1 MFEAEL
7 YSNSKV
13 VSKVLGET
21 LPILY
26 TNINRASNN
35 ETTHIIF
42 YKVKE
47 DGTKELIGSR

>member
-13 VSKVLGET
+13 VSKVLGKT

-26 TNINRASNN
+26 TNVSRASNN
-35 ETTHIIF
+35 QTTHIIF
-42 YKVKE
+42 YKLKE
-47 DGTKELIGSR
+47 DGTREIIGSR